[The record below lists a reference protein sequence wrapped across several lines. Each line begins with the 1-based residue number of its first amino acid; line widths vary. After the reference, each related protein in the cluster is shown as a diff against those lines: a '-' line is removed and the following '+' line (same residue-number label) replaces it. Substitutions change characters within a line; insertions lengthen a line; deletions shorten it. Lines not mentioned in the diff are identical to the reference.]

1 MQNEVW
7 GWDLNS
13 LHPTT
18 VHWKIF
24 TNSYMKFSPSTD
36 MPGSCNVEYSWL
48 ETGGGWKNSPIP
60 MLSILAW
67 EWNYIWILFV
77 SILTLTN
84 TPSQSHLHTCTH
96 PHNHIFTHAHTLT
109 FHIYSWGPKW
119 GQNGYFMLVRGKG
132 KCGIDT
138 GVTSVVLE

>member
-24 TNSYMKFSPSTD
+24 TNSYMKLSPSTVCQVVVMLNTHD
-36 MPGSCNVEYSWL
+36 WKR
-48 ETGGGWKNSPIP
+48 GGGWKNSPIP
-60 MLSILAW
+60 MLFILAW

-77 SILTLTN
+77 SIPTLTN

-109 FHIYSWGPKW
+109 I
-119 GQNGYFMLVRGKG
+119 
-132 KCGIDT
+132 
-138 GVTSVVLE
+138 TSSHMHTLSHFTYIAGAQSGGRTATLCWCVEKESVE